1 MQLTRD
7 TITASALRILAEY
20 GLADVS
26 MRRVATSLGV
36 APGALYWHIENKQEL
51 ISCLAAEIVRPVAAD
66 AAGEATAPEQLARAL
81 REAVLGIR
89 DGAEVVL
96 AAMSQPGARIR
107 GELSTIFEEAVREVA
122 NEGAPASVLRSAAA
136 GLVTMTLGAAT
147 MYQSGAQLAEATGER
162 PVVGAEEATR
172 EHEEGIALL
181 MAGLRAGG
189 TAGEA
194 GA

>member
-1 MQLTRD
+1 M
-7 TITASALRILAEY
+7 
-20 GLADVS
+20 
-26 MRRVATSLGV
+26 
-36 APGALYWHIENKQEL
+36 
-51 ISCLAAEIVRPVAAD
+51 
-66 AAGEATAPEQLARAL
+66 
-81 REAVLGIR
+81 
-89 DGAEVVL
+89 
-96 AAMSQPGARIR
+96 
-107 GELSTIFEEAVREVA
+107 REVA

-147 MYQSGAQLAEATGER
+147 VYQSGAQLAEATGER

-172 EHEEGIALL
+172 EHEEGVALL